1 MLTSSDRRLSCSMD
15 GTVLPDR
22 KVNRHLQ
29 PVDLCFHDFLHLK
42 QSCNR
47 KSKENARTQCIRD
60 YASRSHKSPSRY
72 LGMHYFVLGSY
83 SFFFILF
90 EEHFKVHLQRSVIGY
105 TTLPSVA
112 LHGGWPLLHCPPQ
125 TSVSYPYLLQILVFM
140 HILFAHF
147 FTCFLL
153 TSKLCK

>member
-1 MLTSSDRRLSCSMD
+1 MYKRLRIKIPQIPKQIVGDALFCF
-15 GTVLPDR
+15 GVL
-22 KVNRHLQ
+22 
-29 PVDLCFHDFLHLK
+29 FL
-42 QSCNR
+42 
-47 KSKENARTQCIRD
+47 
-60 YASRSHKSPSRY
+60 
-72 LGMHYFVLGSY
+72 
-83 SFFFILF
+83 FFFLF

>member
-47 KSKENARTQCIRD
+47 KRKDNARTQCIRD

-72 LGMHYFVLGSY
+72 LGVHYFVLGSY
-83 SFFFILF
+83 SFFLFYLKNISRSTYKGLLLGIL
-90 EEHFKVHLQRSVIGY
+90 
-105 TTLPSVA
+105 
-112 LHGGWPLLHCPPQ
+112 
-125 TSVSYPYLLQILVFM
+125 PYLVLPYMVVGHCCI
-140 HILFAHF
+140 AHHRPQSVTLICCRF
-147 FTCFLL
+147 WFLCIYFLL
-153 TSKLCK
+153 IFFYLFFVNVQIM